1 MQRGH
6 LAVCVDTQCCAS
18 VFILTYICLF
28 YVCSIETV
36 LLCSLENQIC
46 FLNDHFVLVI

>member
-6 LAVCVDTQCCAS
+6 LAVCIDTLRCVS

-36 LLCSLENQIC
+36 LLDSLENQIC
-46 FLNDHFVLVI
+46 FLNDHFVLIT

>member
-6 LAVCVDTQCCAS
+6 SAVCVDTQRCVY

-46 FLNDHFVLVI
+46 FLNDHFVLIT